1 MLNGLLFVCLF
12 CLLVLEV
19 PTRRWYIYGI
29 NISKKRNNI
38 LYFKSWIIIHDKTK
52 S

>member
-29 NISKKRNNI
+29 NILKYIKKNE
-38 LYFKSWIIIHDKTK
+38 IIFFISNHG